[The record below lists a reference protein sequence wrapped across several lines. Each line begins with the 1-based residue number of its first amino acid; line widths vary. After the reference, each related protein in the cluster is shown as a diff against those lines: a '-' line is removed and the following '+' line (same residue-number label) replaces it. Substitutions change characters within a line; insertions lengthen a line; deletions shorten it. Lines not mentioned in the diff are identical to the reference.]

1 MFGDANDDAIRPAGS
16 AFRARGYVSGRLVA
30 SVTRPFLRYP
40 HPPMD
45 TTTDCPLAV
54 TISARLRQQRDA
66 LTSRWLIRI
75 ADRVALTPNRIF
87 PTDDLIDHM
96 PLLLLGVADYIE
108 DPARPV
114 LADTPVIAKAMELG
128 ALRYSQGFDEHQL
141 LKEYEI
147 LGGILFQ
154 FLAETTEEL
163 DEECSRTELI
173 TCARRVFQAIA
184 VIQQA
189 TATQFLM
196 LARTQVAEREERL
209 RTFNRALTHELRNRI
224 GAALGAAQIMEMPE
238 IATGERQR
246 LNDVVL
252 RNIESMRVVLDNLLV
267 LTGVPLD
274 TRQQRNVRLPEAA
287 QEAARQVRAAAKAR
301 AVKIRIDPELP
312 AVEVSAAAVE
322 LCLTNLLANAI
333 KYADQDAAERWVE
346 VRGRVAPSEESPEE
360 VIVEVVDN
368 GIGVPLAERT
378 RLFQRFFRAHE
389 RSMPDVEGT
398 GLGLSIVRDTVG
410 SLGGKAWAEFPPT
423 GSVFAF
429 SLPCR
434 RETDA
439 AAISA

>member
-1 MFGDANDDAIRPAGS
+1 MDRLRDRAV
-16 AFRARGYVSGRLVA
+16 ARGWSGVTFASVGRLPSRGIEA
-30 SVTRPFLRYP
+30 LGPLL
-40 HPPMD
+40 MN

-54 TISARLRQQRDA
+54 TIAAQLREQRDT
-66 LTSRWLIRI
+66 LTGRWLLRI

-87 PTDDLIDHM
+87 PTDDLIDHV
-96 PLLLLGVADYIE
+96 PLLILGIADYVE
-108 DPARPV
+108 DPTHPV

-128 ALRYSQGFDEHQL
+128 ALRHAQGFDEHQL

-154 FLAETTEEL
+154 FLADAADTVEAECTRAEL
-163 DEECSRTELI
+163 VN
-173 TCARRVFQAIA
+173 CARRLFQAIA

-189 TATQFLM
+189 TTTQFLM
-196 LARTQVAEREERL
+196 LARAQIAEREERL

-224 GAALGAAQIMEMPE
+224 GAVLGASQIMEMVDINME
-238 IATGERQR
+238 ERQR

-252 RNIESMRVVLDNLLV
+252 RNVESMRGVLDNLLV
-267 LTGVPLD
+267 LTGVQLD
-274 TRQQRNVRLPEAA
+274 ARQQRHVHLPEAA
-287 QEAARQVRAAAKAR
+287 QEAARQVRAAARAR
-301 AVKIRIDPELP
+301 SVTIRLDPELP

-333 KYADQDAAERWVE
+333 KYSDGRTNDRWVE
-346 VRGRVAPSEESPEE
+346 VTAHVERRDGAPDHVVVQVA
-360 VIVEVVDN
+360 DN
-368 GIGVPLAERT
+368 GIGVPPDARE

-389 RSMPDVEGT
+389 HAMPDIEGT
-398 GLGLSIVRDTVG
+398 GLGLSIVRDTVRT
-410 SLGGKAWAEFPPT
+410 LGGTAWAEFPGQ

-439 AAISA
+439 AAVSR

>member
-1 MFGDANDDAIRPAGS
+1 
-16 AFRARGYVSGRLVA
+16 
-30 SVTRPFLRYP
+30 
-40 HPPMD
+40 MD
-45 TTTDCPLAV
+45 ITTDCPLAV
-54 TISARLRQQRDA
+54 TIAARLREQRDG
-66 LTSRWLIRI
+66 LTSRWLVRI
-75 ADRVALTPNRIF
+75 ADRVAVTPNRIF
-87 PTDDLIDHM
+87 PTDDLLDHM

-154 FLAETTEEL
+154 FLADTSEEL
-163 DEECSRTELI
+163 DEECSRAELI
-173 TCARRVFQAIA
+173 TCARRLFQAIA

-196 LARTQVAEREERL
+196 LARTQIAEREERL

-238 IATGERQR
+238 IDAGERHR

-252 RNIESMRVVLDNLLV
+252 RNVESMRVVLDNLLV
-267 LTGVPLD
+267 LTGVQLD
-274 TRQQRNVRLPEAA
+274 TRQQRHVRLPEAA

-301 AVKIRIDPELP
+301 AVKIRIDPALP

-333 KYADQDAAERWVE
+333 KYADQRADDRWVE
-346 VRGRVAPSEESPEE
+346 VRGRVAPNEAAPEE

-368 GIGVPLAERT
+368 GIGVPPDART

-389 RSMPDVEGT
+389 SSMPHVEGT

-410 SLGGKAWAEFPPT
+410 SLGGKAWADFPAS

-434 RETDA
+434 RLTDA
-439 AAISA
+439 AAISGS